1 MLLWC
6 CYCYNSQTLRVKDT
20 LFSILRKGKMKTK
33 KHFFAPDQ
41 KRIRRSIEKN
51 NLNRNTKAAA
61 QRCSAKKSVLKNFG
75 KFAEKTLSSLKL
87 PEDCNS
93 IKKETPAQIFSYQFC
108 EVFKST
114 YFAEYLQIAAS
125 QNGYAITSPSFSLPQ
140 FCKKIQMGSFPSN
153 FFLKLRQ
160 LKIAKYGVF
169 SVPYFPV
176 FGLNTD
182 QKELRIWTLFTQ
194 C

>member
-1 MLLWC
+1 MFC
-6 CYCYNSQTLRVKDT
+6 
-20 LFSILRKGKMKTK
+20 
-33 KHFFAPDQ
+33 
-41 KRIRRSIEKN
+41 
-51 NLNRNTKAAA
+51 
-61 QRCSAKKSVLKNFG
+61 KKSVLKNFG
-75 KFAEKTLSSLKL
+75 KFAEKNASVGFSSLKL